1 MGEHLERGHNRAEL
15 KTGTDV
21 HELRAD
27 SWLRGVDDDDVL
39 ADALA
44 QHLPTC
50 PLTCNR
56 CTWQVMHMLYKQ
68 VRHIKYKQ
76 VKHKQHMSTPTAL
89 RHVGPRVNA
98 LGTAPEQAQ
107 DVMEARSQE
116 AQGEE
121 DAQDAATT
129 PPTPLP
135 RQETCQH
142 SLRD

>member
-1 MGEHLERGHNRAEL
+1 MYMASYAHAVQASETH
-15 KTGTDV
+15 
-21 HELRAD
+21 
-27 SWLRGVDDDDVL
+27 
-39 ADALA
+39 
-44 QHLPTC
+44 
-50 PLTCNR
+50 
-56 CTWQVMHMLYKQ
+56 QVQ
-68 VRHIKYKQ
+68 ASETQ
-76 VKHKQHMSTPTAL
+76 EQHMSTPTAL